1 MYYLGCDQHKK
12 YSFVVAKD
20 HLGNT
25 VDQHKL
31 YHADKDLMKQYFS
44 SLPPDSIVA
53 LEACGFDHWLGDMLE
68 DLGLNFKLAHTA
80 KTKAIA
86 EERIKTDKISASV
99 LADLLRADL
108 LPQAYRPPLH
118 VRHARALMRYRQS
131 LVWMRSSI
139 KNRIHAIIDY
149 HGIQQSFSDLF
160 GASGRQFLA
169 QLNLP
174 APYSAIIENYL
185 SLIDLFSDL
194 IHKSDAL
201 LRRQLKSNPSAKL
214 LTSIPG
220 IGLITAHIILAEIG
234 DITRFPNRH
243 KLVRYIGIVPSLHQ
257 SGQILFRGRITK
269 QGNKYLRTAFIE
281 SAQTAIRRDPYLHNH
296 FMKIKTKKGYGVAIV
311 AVAHKLVKSTYKVLI
326 DQKPYRFRTLYRS
339 HTSING

>member
-1 MYYLGCDQHKK
+1 
-12 YSFVVAKD
+12 
-20 HLGNT
+20 
-25 VDQHKL
+25 
-31 YHADKDLMKQYFS
+31 
-44 SLPPDSIVA
+44 
-53 LEACGFDHWLGDMLE
+53 MLE

-108 LPQAYRPPLH
+108 LPQAYRPPLN

-174 APYSAIIENYL
+174 RPI
-185 SLIDLFSDL
+185 F
-194 IHKSDAL
+194 
-201 LRRQLKSNPSAKL
+201 
-214 LTSIPG
+214 
-220 IGLITAHIILAEIG
+220 
-234 DITRFPNRH
+234 
-243 KLVRYIGIVPSLHQ
+243 RYH
-257 SGQILFRGRITK
+257 
-269 QGNKYLRTAFIE
+269 
-281 SAQTAIRRDPYLHNH
+281 
-296 FMKIKTKKGYGVAIV
+296 
-311 AVAHKLVKSTYKVLI
+311 
-326 DQKPYRFRTLYRS
+326 
-339 HTSING
+339 